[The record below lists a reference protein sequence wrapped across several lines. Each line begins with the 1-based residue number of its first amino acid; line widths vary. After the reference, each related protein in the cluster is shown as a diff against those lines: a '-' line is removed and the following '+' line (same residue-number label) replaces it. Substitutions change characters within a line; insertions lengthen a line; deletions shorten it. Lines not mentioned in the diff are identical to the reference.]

1 MNNLSNV
8 STLLQKALSG
18 ERLSLEEGTVLLE
31 NGNLLDLGSV
41 ADAIRQRFHPQNR
54 VTYIIDRNIN
64 YTNVCLCQ
72 CRFCAF
78 YRQVTDPDAYVI
90 SKSEMFKKIEETLAV
105 NGTELLIQG
114 GLHPNLTI
122 DYYIDMLQSIKERYD
137 IHIHSFSPP
146 EIVYLSNQ
154 SGLSVSDVLIRLQ
167 KAGLNSLPG
176 GGAEILVDRVRK
188 KISPNKIGWQ
198 QWMDVMDKAHRIGM
212 KTTATMMFGH
222 VETLGERVLHM
233 VRVRKQQDATGGFT
247 AFIPWSFQPRN
258 TALGGS
264 TSGGVE
270 YLKTLAVSRIM
281 LDNIP
286 NIQASWVTQ
295 GAKIAQIALKFG
307 ANDFGS
313 TMLEENVVRAAGVN
327 YRVALQ
333 EIHQCIKDAGF
344 IPTQRRTDYSIIK
357 EYKDLRIS

>member
-1 MNNLSNV
+1 LNAV
-8 STLLQKALSG
+8 SVLLEKALAG

-31 NGNLLDLGSV
+31 EAELLELGRT
-41 ADAIRQRFHPQNR
+41 ADQIRQRLHPRGR

-64 YTNVCLCQ
+64 YTNVCTCQ

-78 YRQVTDPDAYVI
+78 YRRPNDADAYI
-90 SKSEMFKKIEETLAV
+90 LSKDALFHKIEETISAG
-105 NGTELLIQG
+105 GTELLIQG
-114 GLHPNLTI
+114 GLHPDLQL
-122 DYYIDMLQSIKERYD
+122 DFYIDMLQSIKKRFD

-146 EIVYLSNQ
+146 EIVHLARQ
-154 SGLSVSDVLIRLQ
+154 SGLSISGVLSRLQ
-167 KAGLNSLPG
+167 EAGLDSLPG

-188 KISPNKIGWQ
+188 KISPRKIGWR
-198 QWMDVMDKAHRIGM
+198 QWMEVMDRAHRLGM

-222 VETLGERVLHM
+222 VETTAERVLHM
-233 VRVRKQQDATGGFT
+233 VRVREQQDATGGFT

-258 TALGGS
+258 TDLGGS
-264 TSGGVE
+264 TAGGVE
-270 YLKTLAVSRIM
+270 YLRTLAVARIM

-286 NIQASWVTQ
+286 SIQASWVTQ
-295 GAKIAQIALKFG
+295 GAKIAQVTLSFG

-333 EIHQCIKDAGF
+333 EIHRCIKDAGF
-344 IPTQRRTDYSIIK
+344 IPAQRRTDYTIIK
-357 EYKDLRIS
+357 EIH